1 MRRINPLRLSLEPG
15 FRLVVSH
22 PILTIIA
29 VTLITAVFAGF
40 IPQLGVEVDFTSYLN
55 QDDPAVAAAER
66 AKDRYGSQL
75 MMMVVVDTDDGIFN
89 PATLELI
96 EGMGDKFDRLSIVSD
111 VIGPLNFQIIR
122 GSADTIR
129 VGPAAPGGKV
139 PTSPEGIA
147 AYRGIIMD
155 DRRARGFVVSADG
168 KAAAFYLRA
177 NRGVDMIPFA
187 EAVET
192 VADEFK
198 GDGARIF
205 VTGIPYINLSLGRS
219 MRRDLKIFLPLVI
232 LLIVAVL
239 YAGFRWRW
247 GVVIPLAVVGMT
259 VVVALGLMSIFGV
272 PITVVSFILPVI
284 LMAIGIADGIHV
296 LNRYNEEI
304 AAGTPKREAI
314 LATMTAMQGPVV
326 MTSLTT
332 AAGFLS
338 LLNSYFVPQR
348 TFGLFT
354 SVGILVAMLLSLFLI
369 PSILSLV
376 PVPKPATGRK
386 RRGGLTVILTG
397 MEKGIIRHGRI
408 VLVVG
413 IVVGVVFGAGFSRI
427 RIETTQRAYIGE
439 GHPAVAGLDILEERF
454 SGGEQAIIE
463 IDTSRRDGLKDPALL
478 REIIA
483 LQDHLEEEGVART
496 ESIADIVREMNQR
509 FHADDPAYYTIP
521 DDPRFVAQLL
531 LLFTFQGGDLD
542 GLALADFSA
551 GEVLAFH
558 GIKQSSTQAS
568 FVNDLTAY
576 LNEHFSSYGR
586 AEMVGATRIQVRM
599 LASIAKS
606 QIRSLLTS
614 IGAAGLIVIL
624 LMGSIIYGLISLV
637 PLLFTIAINFGI
649 MAYSGTPLDIA
660 TLMVSSITIGI
671 GIDYGIHYISR
682 FREGL
687 DAGRSVDEAVVA
699 SAGSAGRAIV
709 YNALSLAL
717 GFSVLLLSVFHG
729 MRSFGTLISATML
742 ISAISALT
750 VIPALL
756 GVLGKTRILKKGR

>member
-1 MRRINPLRLSLEPG
+1 
-15 FRLVVSH
+15 
-22 PILTIIA
+22 
-29 VTLITAVFAGF
+29 
-40 IPQLGVEVDFTSYLN
+40 
-55 QDDPAVAAAER
+55 
-66 AKDRYGSQL
+66 
-75 MMMVVVDTDDGIFN
+75 
-89 PATLELI
+89 
-96 EGMGDKFDRLSIVSD
+96 
-111 VIGPLNFQIIR
+111 
-122 GSADTIR
+122 
-129 VGPAAPGGKV
+129 
-139 PTSPEGIA
+139 
-147 AYRGIIMD
+147 
-155 DRRARGFVVSADG
+155 
-168 KAAAFYLRA
+168 
-177 NRGVDMIPFA
+177 
-187 EAVET
+187 
-192 VADEFK
+192 
-198 GDGARIF
+198 
-205 VTGIPYINLSLGRS
+205 
-219 MRRDLKIFLPLVI
+219 
-232 LLIVAVL
+232 
-239 YAGFRWRW
+239 
-247 GVVIPLAVVGMT
+247 
-259 VVVALGLMSIFGV
+259 
-272 PITVVSFILPVI
+272 
-284 LMAIGIADGIHV
+284 
-296 LNRYNEEI
+296 
-304 AAGTPKREAI
+304 
-314 LATMTAMQGPVV
+314 VV

>member
-1 MRRINPLRLSLEPG
+1 MRRINPLRLSFEPG
-15 FRLVVSH
+15 FRLVISH
-22 PILTIIA
+22 PILTIVA
-29 VTLITAVFAGF
+29 VALITAVFAGF
-40 IPQLGVEVDFTSYLN
+40 IPQIGVEVDFTNYLN

-129 VGPAAPGGKV
+129 VGPAAPGGKA
-139 PTSPEGIA
+139 PISPEEIA
-147 AYRGIIMD
+147 SYREVVMN
-155 DRRARGFVVSADG
+155 DRRAKGFVVSPDG

-177 NRGVDMIPFA
+177 SRGVEMIPFA
-187 EAVET
+187 EAVEAA
-192 VADEFK
+192 ADKFEE
-198 GDGARIF
+198 DGVRVF

-219 MRRDLKIFLPLVI
+219 MRRDLRIFLPLVI

-239 YAGFRWRW
+239 YTGFRWRW
-247 GVVIPLAVVGMT
+247 GVIIPLLVVGIT
-259 VVVALGLMSIFGV
+259 VIVTLGLMSLFKV

-296 LNRYNEEI
+296 LSRYREELE
-304 AAGTPKREAI
+304 AGKGKKEAI
-314 LATMTAMQGPVV
+314 LSTMSAMQAPVV

-338 LLNSYFVPQR
+338 LLNSYFIPQR
-348 TFGLFT
+348 MFGLFT
-354 SVGILVAMLLSLFLI
+354 AAGIIVAMLLSLLLI

-376 PVPKPATGRK
+376 PPPKPATARK
-386 RRGGLTVILTG
+386 RWVGLSSFLIG
-397 MEKGIIRHGRI
+397 MEKRVVRHGRI
-408 VLVVG
+408 VLAVA

-439 GHPAVAGLDILEERF
+439 GHPAVTGLDILEERF

-463 IDTSRRDGLKDPALL
+463 IDTSVRDGLKSPALL
-478 REIIA
+478 REIAA
-483 LQDHLEEEGVART
+483 LQDYLEEKGVGRT
-496 ESIADIVREMNQR
+496 DSIADIVREMNQR
-509 FHADDPAYYTIP
+509 FHADDPAYYAIP
-521 DDPRFVAQLL
+521 DDRRLIAQLL

-558 GIKQSSTQAS
+558 GIKESSRQAS

-576 LNEHFSSYGR
+576 LNEHFSAYGR
-586 AEMVGATRIQVRM
+586 AEMVGSTRIQVRM
-599 LASIAKS
+599 LASIASS
-606 QIRSLLTS
+606 QITSLLTS
-614 IGAAGLIVIL
+614 ISAAGLIVIL
-624 LMGSIIYGLISLV
+624 LMGSLLYGLVSLV

-687 DAGRSVDEAVVA
+687 AAGRPVGESAVA
-699 SAGSAGRAIV
+699 AAGSAGRPIV
-709 YNALSLAL
+709 YNVAL
-717 GFSVLLLSVFHG
+717 GFSVLLLSAFHG

-742 ISAISALT
+742 ISAISALL

-756 GVLGKTRILKKGR
+756 SVIGKTRLLRKEGRKS

>member
-1 MRRINPLRLSLEPG
+1 MI
-15 FRLVVSH
+15 SH
-22 PILTIIA
+22 PILTIVA
-29 VTLITAVFAGF
+29 VALITAVFAGF
-40 IPQLGVEVDFTSYLN
+40 IPQIGVEVDFTNYLN

-129 VGPAAPGGKV
+129 VGPAAPGGKA
-139 PTSPEGIA
+139 PISPEEIA
-147 AYRGIIMD
+147 SYREVVMN
-155 DRRARGFVVSADG
+155 DRRAKGFVVSPDG

-177 NRGVDMIPFA
+177 SRGVEMIPFA
-187 EAVET
+187 EAVEAA
-192 VADEFK
+192 ADKFEE
-198 GDGARIF
+198 DGVRVF

-219 MRRDLKIFLPLVI
+219 MRRDLRIFLPLVI

-239 YAGFRWRW
+239 YTGFRWRW
-247 GVVIPLAVVGMT
+247 GVIIPLLVVGIT
-259 VVVALGLMSIFGV
+259 VIVTLGLMSLFKV

-296 LNRYNEEI
+296 LSRYREELE
-304 AAGTPKREAI
+304 AGKGKKEAI
-314 LATMTAMQGPVV
+314 LSTMSAMQAPVV

-338 LLNSYFVPQR
+338 LLNSYFIPQR
-348 TFGLFT
+348 MFGLFT
-354 SVGILVAMLLSLFLI
+354 AAGIIVAMLLSLLLI

-376 PVPKPATGRK
+376 PPPKPATARK
-386 RRGGLTVILTG
+386 RWVGLSSFLIG
-397 MEKGIIRHGRI
+397 MEKRVVRHGRI
-408 VLVVG
+408 VLAVA

-439 GHPAVAGLDILEERF
+439 GHPAVTGLDILEERF

-463 IDTSRRDGLKDPALL
+463 IDTSVRDGLKSPALL
-478 REIIA
+478 REIAA
-483 LQDHLEEEGVART
+483 LQDYLEEKGVGRT
-496 ESIADIVREMNQR
+496 DSIADIVREMNQR
-509 FHADDPAYYTIP
+509 FHADDPAYYAIP
-521 DDPRFVAQLL
+521 DDRRLIAQLL

-558 GIKQSSTQAS
+558 GIKESSRQAS

-576 LNEHFSSYGR
+576 LNEHFSAYGR
-586 AEMVGATRIQVRM
+586 AEMVGSTRIQVRM
-599 LASIAKS
+599 LASIASS
-606 QIRSLLTS
+606 QITSLLTS
-614 IGAAGLIVIL
+614 ISAAGLIVIL
-624 LMGSIIYGLISLV
+624 LMGSLLYGLVSLV

-687 DAGRSVDEAVVA
+687 AAGRPVGESAVA
-699 SAGSAGRAIV
+699 AAGSAGRPIV

-717 GFSVLLLSVFHG
+717 GFSVLLLSAFHG

-742 ISAISALT
+742 ISAISALL

-756 GVLGKTRILKKGR
+756 SVIGKTRLLRKEGRKS